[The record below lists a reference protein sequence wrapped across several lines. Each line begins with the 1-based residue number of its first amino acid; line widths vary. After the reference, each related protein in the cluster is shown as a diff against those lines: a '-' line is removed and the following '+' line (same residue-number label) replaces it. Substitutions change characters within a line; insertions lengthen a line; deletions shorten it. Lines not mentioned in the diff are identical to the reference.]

1 LNLKELSAYTKSIII
16 GSIAS
21 IILIGVSLPLLAWFI
36 GPVIG
41 SYTYSYLKRDL
52 NIKKS
57 IIIGFVLG
65 LIYVVLSILF
75 SLILSGG
82 KASIPSWNS
91 IILIICGLI
100 LRMILAALYGLIGG
114 LIAYIS
120 LRAFNKNKKILS

>member
-1 LNLKELSAYTKSIII
+1 MNLKDLSTDTKSIII
-16 GSIAS
+16 GSITS
-21 IILIGVSLPLLAWFI
+21 IILICVNAPLLAWFI

-41 SYTYSYLKRDL
+41 SYIYSYLKRDL

-57 IIIGFVLG
+57 LIIGFFLG
-65 LIYVVLSILF
+65 LIFIVFSILF

-91 IILIICGLI
+91 IPLIMGGLI
-100 LRMILAALYGLIGG
+100 LRVVLAALYGLIGG

-120 LRAFNKNKKILS
+120 LRAFNKNKKF

>member
-1 LNLKELSAYTKSIII
+1 MNLKELSADIKSIIL
-16 GSIAS
+16 GSIVS
-21 IILIGVSLPLLAWFI
+21 IILIGVNITLLSWFI

-57 IIIGFVLG
+57 LIIGFIIG
-65 LIYVVLSILF
+65 LVFVVFSILF

-82 KASIPSWNS
+82 KPSIPSWNNML
-91 IILIICGLI
+91 LIIGGLT
-100 LRMILAALYGLIGG
+100 LRVILASLYGLIGG

-120 LRAFNKNKKILS
+120 LKIFYKNK